1 MRLTGWRILL
11 GSIMG
16 LWLTGAAAA
25 PSSNIIMTKHNL
37 SSLGSNTVKA
47 NTESQICVF
56 CHTPHGSDNT
66 QAVPLWNRQLNTGAT
81 YQVYTSSS
89 LQSETVLAPGGASK
103 LCLSCHDGTVAIGA
117 VNVANGQLNPSIAM
131 SGTQPDGTMPV
142 GSGDKTGFTR
152 RIGTNLTNDHPI
164 SFTFDTALANADGE
178 LRDPASVS
186 HIGTRGNGVY
196 PQLPLDHEGKMQCT
210 SCHDPHL
217 YDPDDAKRKF
227 LRANRLQKVTPAGG
241 AFDANNDIICLG
253 CHDKEGDAWSKSVHA
268 SSTTANYTYTDA
280 AANQRE
286 FPLGTKV
293 WQAGCLNCHDTHTV
307 EGSRRLLR
315 EGTDSTASP
324 KSGGNPAIEETCY
337 QCHRE
342 LSNNVVQEAGIPD
355 IRTDFT
361 TKKYKM
367 PITNSHQAEIEPH
380 DIKDADFTEDPSRTG
395 NGDLQ
400 KRHAECTDCHNPH
413 RVMKAPLLN
422 ATAPGSQGTHTH
434 SGSSTHT
441 NIASGALKGSIG
453 VEPVYSSKLFLSD
466 PIAANNAISFIVK
479 KGVPPA
485 GGGTEVTQP
494 YVTREYQVC
503 MRCHSN
509 YGFGTT
515 PPSLG
520 ASTGAGKESAI
531 GGTPV
536 NTNGVTQ
543 LTNQAMEFQAP
554 TDHRGYV
561 DGTTIPTP
569 TGWTAGN
576 SRSWHPVMDKTGRTA
591 GNIRSADRWYQPWKN
606 IGNQTMYCTDCHG
619 SDNTGTGSD
628 TNPNGSTPSSGKPWG
643 PHGSNNYFIL
653 RGVWSNPENSF
664 GTDAIC
670 FKCHTTGYRTEPG
683 AGSATGFWNPGSDR
697 GKDDLHEHHSKVVST
712 SNGNNLRCTYCHVA
726 VPHGWKNRAFL
737 VNLNDVG
744 PEGGKPE
751 GTSVS
756 GSVFNYGPYY
766 RNATLRIRTWDPS
779 GSWRENSCGVVGG
792 SSGKSWMQS
801 ACK

>member
-142 GSGDKTGFTR
+142 GSGAQTGFTR

-164 SFTFDTALANADGE
+164 SFTFDTTLANADGE

-241 AFDANNDIICLG
+241 AFDANNDMICLG
-253 CHDKEGDAWSKSVHA
+253 CHDKEGDAWSNSVHA

-361 TKKYKM
+361 TKTYTM
-367 PITNSHQAEIEPH
+367 PITNVDQQKIEHH
-380 DIKDADFTEDPSRTG
+380 DIKDADFSEDPSRTG
-395 NGDLQ
+395 NGDTQ
-400 KRHAECTDCHNPH
+400 NRHAECTDCHNPH

-453 VEPVYSSKLFLSD
+453 VEPVYAPGADAFLPD
-466 PIAANNAISFIVK
+466 PVQANQYITFIVK

-515 PPSLG
+515 PPTLG
-520 ASTGAGKESAI
+520 QSS

-536 NTNGVTQ
+536 NTNGVSQ
-543 LTNQAMEFQAP
+543 LTNQAMEFRAP
-554 TDHRGYV
+554 ESAKGYTK
-561 DGTTIPTP
+561 GK
-569 TGWTAGN
+569 N
-576 SRSWHPVMDKTGRTA
+576 RSWHPVMDKTNRTA
-591 GNIRSADRWYQPWKN
+591 GTRGAARWYEPWKN

-619 SDNTGTGSD
+619 SDNGTGTGSD
-628 TNPNGSTPSSGKPWG
+628 SNPGGSAPSTGKPWG
-643 PHGSNNYFIL
+643 PHGSNNHFIL
-653 RGVWSNPENSF
+653 RGAWEESIWTIQNGNDKAG
-664 GTDAIC
+664 GTAIC
-670 FKCHTTGYRTEPG
+670 FKCHNIEYRTNKDG
-683 AGSATGFWNPGSDR
+683 AQGNSGFYG
-697 GKDDLHEHHSKVVST
+697 GKGDLHGVHTDRIRNASPQFQ
-712 SNGNNLRCTYCHVA
+712 LRCTMCHVA

-737 VNLNDVG
+737 ANLNDVG
-744 PEGGKPE
+744 PEGGQPE
-751 GTSVS
+751 GTNMP
-756 GSVFNYGPYY
+756 GNGGYLNWGPYY
-766 RNATLRIRTWDPS
+766 RKAYLRVLSWADSRTWSDTNCGKDPN
-779 GSWRENSCGVVGG
+779 NSDLKGIKWM
-792 SSGKSWMQS
+792 KSTCS
-801 ACK
+801 

>member
-1 MRLTGWRILL
+1 MSLSLTAAA
-11 GSIMG
+11 
-16 LWLTGAAAA
+16 AAAA
-25 PSSNIIMTKHNL
+25 PTSDIIMTKHNL
-37 SSLGSNTVKA
+37 SSLGNNSVKA

-56 CHTPHGSDNT
+56 CHTPHGSDNSEV
-66 QAVPLWNRQLNTGAT
+66 VPLWNRQLNTGVT
-81 YQVYTSSS
+81 YQIYTSSS
-89 LQSETVLAPGGASK
+89 LQSETVLAPGGSSK

-117 VNVANGQLNPSIAM
+117 VNVANGQRNPTITM
-131 SGTQPDGTMPV
+131 SGTLPDGTMPV
-142 GSGDKTGFTR
+142 GSGAQTGFTR

-164 SFTFDTALANADGE
+164 SFTFDTTLANADGE
-178 LRDPASVS
+178 LRDPASVG
-186 HIGTRGNGVY
+186 HIGTRGNGIY

-217 YDPDDAKRKF
+217 YDPNDAKRKF

-241 AFDANNDIICLG
+241 AFNGNNDMICLG
-253 CHDKEGDAWSKSVHA
+253 CHDKEGDAWSNSVHA

-280 AANQRE
+280 AATQRE

-342 LSNNVVQEAGIPD
+342 LSNSVVQEAGIPD
-355 IRTDFT
+355 IRSDFVNKT
-361 TKKYKM
+361 YTM
-367 PITNSHQAEIEPH
+367 PITNTDQQKIEHH
-380 DIKDADFTEDPSRTG
+380 DIKDADFSEDPSRTG
-395 NGDLQ
+395 SGNTQ
-400 KRHAECTDCHNPH
+400 NRHAECTDCHNPH

-422 ATAPGSQGTHTH
+422 ATTQGSQGTHNHT
-434 SGSSTHT
+434 SSPMHT

-453 VEPVYSSKLFLSD
+453 VEPVYSSPAFLTD

-515 PPSLG
+515 PPTLG
-520 ASTGAGKESAI
+520 QSK

-554 TDHRGYV
+554 TGHEGYNM
-561 DGTTIPTP
+561 DPS
-569 TGWTAGN
+569 GWATNN
-576 SRSWHPVMDKTGRTA
+576 SRSWHPVMKPTGRTDGTRGA
-591 GNIRSADRWYQPWKN
+591 ARWYAPWN
-606 IGNQTMYCTDCHG
+606 NSTNLGNQTMYCTDCHG
-619 SDNTGTGSD
+619 SDNGTGTGSIS
-628 TNPNGSTPSSGKPWG
+628 NPNGSAPSAGKPWG
-643 PHGSNNYFIL
+643 PHGSNNHFIL
-653 RGVWSNPENSF
+653 RGRWAESIWSDNSAPNDN
-664 GTDAIC
+664 GATAIC
-670 FKCHTTGYRTEPG
+670 FKCHNIDYRSETVPSG
-683 AGSATGFWNPGSDR
+683 NSGFFSSLKR
-697 GKDDLHEHHSKVVST
+697 GDLHSYHSKVIRSR
-712 SNGNNLRCTYCHVA
+712 SPQGKLRCTLCHVA

-744 PEGGKPE
+744 PEGGQPN
-751 GTSVS
+751 GTRLPVNTRLYTQ
-756 GSVFNYGPYY
+756 GLYY
-766 RNATLRIRTWDPS
+766 RNAALRVISWDNSRQWNPDNCGYNRTDK
-779 GSWRENSCGVVGG
+779 NFGVD
-792 SSGKSWMQS
+792 WMKDTCS
-801 ACK
+801 